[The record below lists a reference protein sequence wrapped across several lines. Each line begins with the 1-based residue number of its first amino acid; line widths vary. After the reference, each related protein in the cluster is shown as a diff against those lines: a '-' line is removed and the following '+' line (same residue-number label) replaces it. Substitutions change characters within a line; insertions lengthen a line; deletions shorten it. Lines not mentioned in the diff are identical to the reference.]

1 MSLGE
6 LRTITG
12 AGARLAV
19 WERGDP
25 RGPAVVLAHGLT
37 GTSEYVV
44 MGCRR
49 LERTGHRVI
58 AYDARGHG
66 ASGAPAAPDEYGY
79 PWLERDLQAVLDG
92 LAVERA
98 VLAGISMG
106 AVTALRLAAH
116 RPERVAGVLAITP
129 GYDPDAST
137 QLRARWRALA
147 AAYHGGGVDGF
158 LDAYA
163 ASRPDA
169 PWLRDVRTLVRRRF
183 ELHRDPAALA
193 DALAMIPASRGFDS
207 FDELAAIRCPVT
219 VVASHDTWD
228 PEHPYA
234 LAERYAAALGVEPRC
249 EAPGD
254 RALSTSGR
262 ALAAL
267 IAELVRRAG
276 GLDATPVARARRLSL
291 DPPRMG

>member
-1 MSLGE
+1 MSSSE
-6 LRTITG
+6 PRTVAG

-25 RGPAVVLAHGLT
+25 RGPAVVLMHGLT
-37 GTSEYVV
+37 GTSEYVL

-66 ASGAPAAPDEYGY
+66 ASGAAGAPDEYGY
-79 PWLERDLQAVLDG
+79 PWLERDLLAVLDA

-106 AVTALRLAAH
+106 AVTALRLAVH

-137 QLRARWRALA
+137 QTQERWRALA
-147 AAYHGGGVDGF
+147 GAYRRGGVDGF

-163 ASRPDA
+163 ATKPDT
-169 PWLRDVRTLVRRRF
+169 PWLRDVRALVRRRF
-183 ELHRDPAALA
+183 ALHRDPAALA
-193 DALAMIPASRGFDS
+193 DALAVIVASRGFDS
-207 FDELAAIRCPVT
+207 LEELAAIRCPVT

-234 LAERYAAALGVEPRC
+234 LAERYADVLGAELRC
-249 EAPGD
+249 GAPGG
-254 RALSTSGR
+254 RELSTSGR
-262 ALAAL
+262 ALALL
-267 IAELVRRAG
+267 IAELARRADAHDGAPAARVG
-276 GLDATPVARARRLSL
+276 G
-291 DPPRMG
+291 

>member
-1 MSLGE
+1 MSSGE
-6 LRTITG
+6 PRTIVS

-19 WERGDP
+19 WERGDR
-25 RGPAVVLAHGLT
+25 RGPAVVLMHGLT

-66 ASGAPAAPDEYGY
+66 ASGAAGAPDEYGY
-79 PWLERDLQAVLDG
+79 PWLERDLQSVLDG
-92 LAVERA
+92 LAVKRA

-116 RPERVAGVLAITP
+116 RPERVAAVLAITP
-129 GYDPDAST
+129 GYDPDPST
-137 QLRARWRALA
+137 QLLARWRALA
-147 AAYHGGGVDGF
+147 SAYRDGGVDGF
-158 LDAYA
+158 LDAYTA
-163 ASRPDA
+163 TKRDTPC
-169 PWLRDVRTLVRRRF
+169 LRDVRALVRRRF

-193 DALAMIPASRGFDS
+193 DALAVIVASRGFDS
-207 FDELAAIRCPVT
+207 LDELLAIRCPVT

-234 LAERYAAALGVEPRC
+234 LAERYADALGAELRC
-249 EAPGD
+249 EAPGE
-254 RALSTSGR
+254 RELSTSGR

-267 IAELVRRAG
+267 IAELARRAS
-276 GLDATPVARARRLSL
+276 GLDATPVARLGR
-291 DPPRMG
+291 